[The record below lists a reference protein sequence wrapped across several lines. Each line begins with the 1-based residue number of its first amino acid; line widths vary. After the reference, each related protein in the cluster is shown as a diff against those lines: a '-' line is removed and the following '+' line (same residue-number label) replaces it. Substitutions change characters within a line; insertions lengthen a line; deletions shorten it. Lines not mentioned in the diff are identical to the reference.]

1 MVFAAAKAIPPG
13 GTIKCGC
20 SSSGRA
26 PPCQGGGSEFEP
38 RQPLQKRKHRLK
50 VGAFCFIRRIIFF
63 YAEAHFFYAQAQI
76 NVFAGS
82 CIFDAEGE
90 DMPHRERFLA
100 AFGGPGCRCP
110 PTGAKGDRTPYGFLS
125 PLDSPYLPL
134 RCDSLRSRSEM
145 RGAHSDV
152 WCSKGTPLMEAEL
165 FAAESSR
172 PALSGRALLCAANHV
187 R

>member
-1 MVFAAAKAIPPG
+1 MAFAAAKAIPPG

-38 RQPLQKRKHRLK
+38 RQPLQKTKHRLS
-50 VGAFCFIRRIIFF
+50 VDAFCFIRRIIFF

-82 CIFDAEGE
+82 CISDAEGE

-100 AFGGPGCRCP
+100 AFGGPGVSVPTDRGIAAVWRRRQKGTGHHMVSCP
-110 PTGAKGDRTPYGFLS
+110 LLTPLTFLCA
-125 PLDSPYLPL
+125 DT
-134 RCDSLRSRSEM
+134 SEM
-145 RGAHSDV
+145 CSETGVAGAR
-152 WCSKGTPLMEAEL
+152 
-165 FAAESSR
+165 F
-172 PALSGRALLCAANHV
+172 RASV
-187 R
+187 RL

>member
-1 MVFAAAKAIPPG
+1 MAFAAAKAIPPG

-38 RQPLQKRKHRLK
+38 RQPLQKTKHRLS
-50 VGAFCFIRRIIFF
+50 VDAFCFIRRIISF

-100 AFGGPGCRCP
+100 AFGGPGVSV
-110 PTGAKGDRTPYGFLS
+110 PTDRGKRGQDTKYGFLS
-125 PLDSPYLPL
+125 PLDSPDLPL
-134 RCDSLRSRSEM
+134 D
-145 RGAHSDV
+145 A
-152 WCSKGTPLMEAEL
+152 TP
-165 FAAESSR
+165 F
-172 PALSGRALLCAANHV
+172 GRASKCEGPTGAFGAP
-187 R
+187 RYTP